1 MKTELTFVV
10 PPREIWKGKILVL
23 PEAPTWKVFC
33 LELSLSGAEKGV
45 VRGEVKVQAE
55 EVVSHARQTCVLYP
69 GFLFH

>member
-1 MKTELTFVV
+1 M
-10 PPREIWKGKILVL
+10 L